1 MACKQ
6 ETEDRGTSALRLP
19 ESTRYVD
26 IRDAYRHAL
35 WHRRPAAI
43 LAVFFAS
50 TIVLQGTVAFY
61 RLFTGAQSRA
71 DLIIFGS
78 GLFAGLALYTIVT
91 DIAALAESSAAK
103 SRRAFITIQIM
114 GVQVHGNEY
123 SGNVDWSSLK
133 QVCFTSRALAIE
145 LPQRMIVVSLSDI
158 SNSELRRLR
167 RLLITYHVCTCQ
179 RYEVA

>member
-103 SRRAFITIQIM
+103 SRRASFLYRSWACKYTVTSIPATWT
-114 GVQVHGNEY
+114 GLV
-123 SGNVDWSSLK
+123 SSRSASPWAQLAP
-133 QVCFTSRALAIE
+133 QTPDLDRELSESVATTSA
-145 LPQRMIVVSLSDI
+145 
-158 SNSELRRLR
+158 
-167 RLLITYHVCTCQ
+167 H
-179 RYEVA
+179 